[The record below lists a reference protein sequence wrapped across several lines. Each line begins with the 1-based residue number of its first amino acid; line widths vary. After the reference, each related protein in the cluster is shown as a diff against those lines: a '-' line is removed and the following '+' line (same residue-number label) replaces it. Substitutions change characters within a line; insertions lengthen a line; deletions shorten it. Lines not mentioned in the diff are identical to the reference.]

1 MKINEVLKRIDD
13 NTLLSRM
20 EQADKLKMPSSNVSK
35 LLKNKNPTI
44 KTVVKFLKIF
54 KAELIIEYK
63 NKQYKI
69 K

>member
-1 MKINEVLKRIDD
+1 MKVNEVLRRID
-13 NTLLSRM
+13 TETQLTRS
-20 EQADKLKMPSSNVSK
+20 EQAERLKMPSSNVSK
-35 LLKNKNPTI
+35 LLSNKNPTI

>member
-13 NTLLSRM
+13 NTLLTRM
-20 EQADKLKMPSSNVSK
+20 EQADRLKMPSSNVSK